1 MQPALITND
10 AIVFGLLVTILGLVF
25 YTRSLGGRWATFY
38 TFIPAI
44 LLCYL
49 LPSLM
54 NSFGLISSEQSNL
67 WPVARDYFLPACLV
81 LMTLSIDLKAI
92 IGLGPMALI
101 MFFTAT
107 VGIIIGGPIAI
118 LVVSLFSPETV
129 GGEGINAV
137 WRGFA
142 TLAGSWIGGGANQTA
157 MLEVYGYNPER
168 FAAMVAI
175 DVVVANIW
183 MAFLLY
189 GAGNPKPIDKWL
201 KADTS
206 AIDRLQDT
214 MEAYTAENER
224 TSGVI
229 DFMLIAAVAFG
240 AVGLSHLVAE
250 LLTGFF
256 GQYAELKGTILNSG
270 FFWIVVTATT
280 IGMSLSFTRFRSLEG
295 AGASKIGSVFIFL
308 LVAIIGTRMDVF
320 QIADAPL
327 LFLVGIIWML
337 VHVSLL
343 IAVAKLVRAPFFFV
357 AVGSQ
362 SNVGAAASAPV
373 VAAAFHPALAP
384 VGVLLAVLGYAL
396 GTYGA
401 IICAELMRI
410 ASP

>member
-1 MQPALITND
+1 MHSPIITND
-10 AIVFGLLVTILGLVF
+10 AIVFGLLVSVLGLVF

-38 TFIPAI
+38 TFVPAI

-92 IGLGPMALI
+92 IGLGPKALI

-107 VGIIIGGPIAI
+107 AGIIIGGPIAI
-118 LVVSLFSPETV
+118 LIMSLFSPETV

-201 KADTS
+201 QADTS
-206 AIDRLQDT
+206 AIDRLQSA
-214 MEAYTAENER
+214 METYTSENAR
-224 TSGVI
+224 TSGVV
-229 DFMLIAAVAFG
+229 DFMMIAAIAFG
-240 AVGLSHLVAE
+240 SVGLSHLVAE

-256 GQYAELKGTILNSG
+256 GRFDALKDTILISG

-337 VHVSLL
+337 VHVTLL
-343 IAVAKLVRAPFFFV
+343 ISVAKLIRAPFFFV

-384 VGVLLAVLGYAL
+384 VGVLLAVLGYAI

-401 IICAELMRI
+401 IISAELMRL

>member
-1 MQPALITND
+1 
-10 AIVFGLLVTILGLVF
+10 LLVAVLGLIF
-25 YTRSLGGRWATFY
+25 YTRSLGGRWTTFY
-38 TFIPAI
+38 TFVPML

-54 NSFGLISSEQSNL
+54 NSFGLISSSESNL
-67 WPVARDYFLPACLV
+67 WPIAKNYFLPACLV

-92 IGLGPMALI
+92 IGLGPKALI

-107 VGIIIGGPIAI
+107 VGIVLGGPVAI
-118 LVVSLFSPETV
+118 LIVSLFSPETV

-157 MLEVYGYNPER
+157 MLEVYGYNPDR
-168 FAAMVAI
+168 YAAMVAI
-175 DVVVANIW
+175 DIVVANIW

-206 AIDRLQDT
+206 AIDNLKSK
-214 MEAYTAENER
+214 MEHYTAQSER
-224 TSGVI
+224 IGSLNDYMMIT
-229 DFMLIAAVAFG
+229 AVAFG
-240 AVGLSHLVAE
+240 GVGLSHLMAQLAVYVFGGVAALQE
-250 LLTGFF
+250 
-256 GQYAELKGTILNSG
+256 TILVND

-280 IGMSLSFTRFRSLEG
+280 LGLSLSFTKFRNLEG

-308 LVAIIGTRMDVF
+308 LVAVIGTRMDIF

-327 LFLVGIIWML
+327 LFFVGIVWMFF
-337 VHVSLL
+337 HVCLL
-343 IAVAKLVRAPFFFV
+343 IIVAKLVRAPFFFV
-357 AVGSQ
+357 AVGSKA
-362 SNVGAAASAPV
+362 NVGGAASAPI
-373 VAAAFHPALAP
+373 VAAAFHPSLAP

-401 IICAELMRI
+401 ILSAELMRLV
-410 ASP
+410 SP

>member
-1 MQPALITND
+1 MESPLITND
-10 AIVFGLLVTILGLVF
+10 AIVLGLLVGVLGLVF
-25 YTRSLGGRWATFY
+25 YTRTLGGRWATFY
-38 TFIPAI
+38 TFVPAL

-54 NSFGLISSEQSNL
+54 NSFGLISSEGSNL

-92 IGLGPMALI
+92 IGLGPKALI

-107 VGIIIGGPIAI
+107 IGIVIGGPIAI
-118 LVVSLFSPETV
+118 FIVSLFSPETV
-129 GGEGINAV
+129 GGEGMNAV

-157 MLEVYGYNPER
+157 MLEVYGYNPDR
-168 FAAMVAI
+168 YAAMVAI

-189 GAGNPKPIDKWL
+189 GAGISARIDKWL
-201 KADTS
+201 KSDTS
-206 AIDRLQDT
+206 AIERLKIT
-214 MEAYTAENER
+214 MENYTAEVER
-224 TSGVI
+224 KSTLV
-229 DFMLIAAVAFG
+229 DFMMITAVAFV
-240 AVGLSHLVAE
+240 AVGIAHLVGEVA
-250 LLTGFF
+250 TAFF
-256 GQYAELKGTILNSG
+256 LKFEALKGTILVSN

-280 IGMSLSFTRFRSLEG
+280 IGISLSFTKFRNLEG
-295 AGASKIGSVFIFL
+295 AGASKIGSVFIYL
-308 LVAIIGTRMDVF
+308 LVAVIGTRMDVF
-320 QIADAPL
+320 QIGDAPM
-327 LFLVGIIWML
+327 LFVVGLVWML
-337 VHVSLL
+337 THVTLLL
-343 IAVAKLVRAPFFFV
+343 IVAKMIRAPLFFV

-362 SNVGAAASAPV
+362 ANVGGAASAPV

-401 IICAELMRI
+401 ILAAELMRLVVE
-410 ASP
+410 

>member
-1 MQPALITND
+1 MHSPIITND
-10 AIVFGLLVTILGLVF
+10 AIVFGLLVTVLGLVF
-25 YTRSLGGRWATFY
+25 FTRSLGGRWATFY

-54 NSFGLISSEQSNL
+54 NSFGLISSEESNL

-92 IGLGPMALI
+92 IGLGPKALI

-107 VGIIIGGPIAI
+107 AGIILGGPIAI
-118 LVVSLFSPETV
+118 LIVSLFSPETV
-129 GGEGINAV
+129 GGEGMDAV

-224 TSGVI
+224 TSTVP

-240 AVGLSHLVAE
+240 SVGLSHLAAE
-250 LLTGFF
+250 LATGLF
-256 GQYAELKGTILNSG
+256 GQYAALKGTILISG

-280 IGMSLSFTRFRSLEG
+280 IGMLLSFTKFRSLEG
-295 AGASKIGSVFIFL
+295 AGASKIGSVFIFM

-343 IAVAKLVRAPFFFV
+343 ISVAKLVRAPFFFV

-401 IICAELMRI
+401 IICAELMRMV
-410 ASP
+410 SP

>member
-92 IGLGPMALI
+92 IGLGPKALI

-142 TLAGSWIGGGANQTA
+142 ALAGSWIGGGANQTA